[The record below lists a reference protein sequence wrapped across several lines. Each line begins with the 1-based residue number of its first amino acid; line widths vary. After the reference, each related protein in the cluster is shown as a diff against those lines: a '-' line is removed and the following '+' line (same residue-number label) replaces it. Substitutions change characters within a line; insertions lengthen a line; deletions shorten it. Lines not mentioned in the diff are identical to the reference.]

1 MRIISIVNNKGGIGK
16 TTSSINIAAV
26 LAESGKTLLID
37 IDPQSNATSGLGLDP
52 GSLEQSIYNVLIH
65 NASIKSVIQ
74 QTAFQNLDICPA
86 NITLSQAENELIT
99 SMLGRP
105 SRLRQALKP
114 LTDADY
120 KYVIID
126 CPPSVG
132 VLTINALMASTD
144 MIIPM
149 EPEFYAL
156 QGMKILNKIIA
167 QLREEGEHNINLLGV
182 LITKAIITQSLH
194 QEIIEQIKTYFKNK
208 LFTTI
213 IKKNVTI
220 GEAAGAGKPVT
231 AYDAKSHGAQCYRD
245 FVEKE
250 LLPLVSNDVKKR

>member
-16 TTSSINIAAV
+16 TTSSINIAAI
-26 LAESGKTLLID
+26 LAETGKTLLID
-37 IDPQSNATSGLGLDP
+37 IDPQSNATSGLGIDP
-52 GSLEQSIYNVLIH
+52 GLLQQSIYNVLIH

-74 QTAFQNLDICPA
+74 QTSFQNLDICPA
-86 NITLSQAENELIT
+86 NITLSQAENELIS

-105 SRLRQALKP
+105 LKLKQALKP
-114 LTDADY
+114 LSAEDY

-144 MIIPM
+144 MLIPM

-156 QGMKILNKIIA
+156 QGIKILNKIIA
-167 QLREEGEHNINLLGV
+167 QIREEGEHNINLLGV
-182 LITKAIITQSLH
+182 LITKASITQSLH
-194 QEIIEQIKTYFKNK
+194 QEVIEQIRTYFASK
-208 LFTTI
+208 LFKTI
-213 IKKNVTI
+213 IKKNVAI

-231 AYDAKSHGAQCYRD
+231 VYDAQSLGAQCYRE
-245 FVEKE
+245 FVEQE
-250 LLPLVSNDVKKR
+250 LLPLVSDVKKR